1 MKLLVVSD
9 THGDAEQLEHAV
21 EKETDAD
28 ALIFLGDGISD
39 LEDLEYIYPNL
50 KTYIVSGNCDV
61 GSFFPVQ
68 GLAAFE
74 GVLFFYTHGNMYDVK
89 NGLYK
94 IVQAAKQSGADA
106 VLFGH
111 THCPLHKEIDGIT
124 LFNPGS
130 LSKWCGR
137 GTYGVITLCN
147 GKAEY
152 ELRRLEAP
160 HPAGTGSA
168 SV

>member
-9 THGDAEQLEHAV
+9 THGDAEQLEHAL
-21 EKETDAD
+21 EKENDAD
-28 ALIFLGDGISD
+28 ALIFLGDGVRD
-39 LEDLEYIYPNL
+39 TEDLEVLYPKL
-50 KTYIVSGNCDV
+50 KTYIVSGNCDI
-61 GSFFPVQ
+61 GSFFPME
-68 GLAAFE
+68 GLAAF
-74 GVLFFYTHGNMYDVK
+74 GGLLFFYTHGHIYDVK

-94 IVQAAKQSGADA
+94 IAQTAKQRGADA

-111 THCPLHKEIDGIT
+111 THCPLHEEIDGVT

-130 LSKWCGR
+130 LSVWCGR
-137 GTYGVITLCN
+137 GNYGVITIRD

-152 ELRRLEAP
+152 ELCRLEAP
-160 HPAGTGSA
+160 HPACTGSA